1 MADTCKVLLI
11 GDGSVGK
18 SSIIARFV
26 NDGFQKVYAQT
37 IGVDFFEKK
46 LDLRGDKGV
55 MLQIWDIGGQSISS
69 KNLPNYVRG
78 ADVVFM
84 CYDVTNR
91 DSFDDLED
99 WLQRVHEI
107 YTDETTGEKLRLP
120 QLYIIG
126 NKIDLISERQVTDAQ
141 HDAWWRDHGI
151 HGGFLGSAQTG
162 ENVATTIYKT
172 AANAVGIQLTDYEL
186 GFHSRVINNVQGV
199 RGGDDDEGRTSCAD
213 DIEAADRAMELAKQ
227 QRETSVGCKCSIC

>member
-126 NKIDLISERQVTDAQ
+126 NKIDLISERQVTDA
-141 HDAWWRDHGI
+141 
-151 HGGFLGSAQTG
+151 
-162 ENVATTIYKT
+162 
-172 AANAVGIQLTDYEL
+172 
-186 GFHSRVINNVQGV
+186 
-199 RGGDDDEGRTSCAD
+199 
-213 DIEAADRAMELAKQ
+213 
-227 QRETSVGCKCSIC
+227 